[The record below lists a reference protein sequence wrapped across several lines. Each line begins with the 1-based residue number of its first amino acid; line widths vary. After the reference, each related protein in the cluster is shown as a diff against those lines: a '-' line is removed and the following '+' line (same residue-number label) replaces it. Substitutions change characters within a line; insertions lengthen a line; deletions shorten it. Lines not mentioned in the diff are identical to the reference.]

1 MSAPLMG
8 GLVQGH
14 CVRRSRGGYRRALPA
29 SGGFGG
35 LAIDALGG
43 GPRAKVE
50 FGLSLA
56 RRSGISPDGQLIAV
70 EKLHLDV
77 LSKPCPSITGAA
89 WSLEELAKVSNR
101 LTVTLMG
108 IVLTAVLAL
117 YLAASVVQVYLP

>member
-70 EKLHLDV
+70 ERLHLDV
-77 LSKPCPSITGAA
+77 LSKPCPSIIIRQAG
-89 WSLEELAKVSNR
+89 
-101 LTVTLMG
+101 
-108 IVLTAVLAL
+108 AVLLKEACRGTTSIDL
-117 YLAASVVQVYLP
+117 EPGCDSKAHGISASYGR